1 MRRKQNEFK
10 SRCGHSADT
19 CLQGGGADGA
29 GSFAKLG
36 VEVRKQWKQVQR
48 TLPGIHP
55 GRLDADIGY
64 VLSPQW
70 GVIKENGSIAVKVGV
85 KVSSWNGNTRQFRTR
100 GGA

>member
-1 MRRKQNEFK
+1 MSSNLDVDIRRIPAFK
-10 SRCGHSADT
+10 VAALT
-19 CLQGGGADGA
+19 AQAP
-29 GSFAKLG
+29 FAKLG